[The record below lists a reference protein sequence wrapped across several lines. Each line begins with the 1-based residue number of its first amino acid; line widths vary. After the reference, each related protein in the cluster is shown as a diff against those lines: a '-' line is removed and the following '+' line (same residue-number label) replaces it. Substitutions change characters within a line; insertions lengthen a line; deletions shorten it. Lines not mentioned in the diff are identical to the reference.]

1 MTRKSYSIVQ
11 HPDPRKLNATR
22 KRLPKFN
29 PHDLQP
35 ILNAARA
42 VEGQSWS
49 DHAVLEIRR
58 RNQKQMA
65 DLLRRLGVDPSQPDA
80 WQRGFFVLAF
90 YHHGVGNLTWRIPRT
105 NRNAATWTNAA
116 DLNLLREVTTLMA
129 AAGIP
134 QQRLPMT
141 SNRKIEANRRNGRK
155 SCGPRTAAGKSI
167 ASRNAL
173 RHGLAAYT
181 HRQTVPSAEIEQ
193 FARALCG
200 NDDDPVMF
208 AQAVKIAENEM
219 LLQAIRNQQVAA
231 VERLRERT
239 TVAFAR
245 KDNSLEVAKL
255 RSCEAQQAEQEIK
268 ARLPELFTKYK
279 NKISAMMERDLPAS
293 ANSYEEI
300 MDWLADDIF
309 AEGDIRPCIFTELV
323 TEMKPIDN
331 QILDD
336 ARKQIEAGQRDE
348 YEALQSAIR
357 DLVGLDRY
365 ESRAWS
371 RQKRAIR
378 EFISMKASARDVHPT
393 SAVEERVP

>member
-1 MTRKSYSIVQ
+1 
-11 HPDPRKLNATR
+11 
-22 KRLPKFN
+22 
-29 PHDLQP
+29 
-35 ILNAARA
+35 
-42 VEGQSWS
+42 
-49 DHAVLEIRR
+49 
-58 RNQKQMA
+58 
-65 DLLRRLGVDPSQPDA
+65 
-80 WQRGFFVLAF
+80 
-90 YHHGVGNLTWRIPRT
+90 
-105 NRNAATWTNAA
+105 
-116 DLNLLREVTTLMA
+116 
-129 AAGIP
+129 
-134 QQRLPMT
+134 MT

-173 RHGLAAYT
+173 RHGLAAHT

-268 ARLPELFTKYK
+268 TRLPELFTKY
-279 NKISAMMERDLPAS
+279 NDKISAMMERDLPAS

-323 TEMKPIDN
+323 TETKPIDN

-348 YEALQSAIR
+348 YEALQLAIR

-378 EFISMKASARDVHPT
+378 EFISMKATARDVHPT